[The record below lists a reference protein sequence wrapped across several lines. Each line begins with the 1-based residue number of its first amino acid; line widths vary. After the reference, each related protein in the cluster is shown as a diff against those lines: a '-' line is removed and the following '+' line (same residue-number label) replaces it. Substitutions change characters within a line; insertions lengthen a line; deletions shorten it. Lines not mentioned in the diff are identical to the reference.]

1 MAEHRR
7 GKNRPLGG
15 RPSGGRASSGRGP
28 GDALPAELTD
38 AAHGQRIQ
46 KAIADAGLASR
57 RDAEKWIA
65 DGRVSVNGVKIV
77 KLPVWIDPVV
87 DRVDLDGVHLLGP
100 RHPERVSDRAPAG
113 KKQAGAGKLCV
124 MLYKPRHVVST
135 VRDPE
140 GRKTVLDMLPAEMLE
155 QQRLYPVGRL
165 DADSTGLI
173 LLTNDGELAH
183 HLTHPSFGVTKQ
195 YLVAIRGH
203 ISAEDVE
210 KLREGLILTHKGP
223 RPKAAKPGPKVRR
236 AKFESLRVVKFE
248 RDETRGDRTILEI
261 TLSEG
266 QNREIR
272 RLLARLGLKVR
283 RLKRVAVGPLRLKGV
298 AVGEWRRL
306 TPKEH
311 QMLYRAAGVR
321 RGG

>member
-1 MAEHRR
+1 MADRRR
-7 GKNRPLGG
+7 GNK
-15 RPSGGRASSGRGP
+15 RPSGGSASGGRAPSRRASAG
-28 GDALPAELTD
+28 ALPAELTD
-38 AAHGQRIQ
+38 AGHGQRIQ
-46 KAIADAGLASR
+46 KALADAGVASR

-65 DGRVSVNGVKIV
+65 EGRVSVNGVQIV
-77 KLPVWIDPVV
+77 KLPVWIDPLV

-100 RHPERVSDRAPAG
+100 RHPQRESDRGPARKRPSG
-113 KKQAGAGKLCV
+113 PGKLCV
-124 MLYKPRHVVST
+124 MLYKPRRVVST

-140 GRKTVLDMLPAEMLE
+140 GRKTVLDLLPGELLE
-155 QQRLYPVGRL
+155 KQRLYPVGRL

-195 YLVAIRGH
+195 YLVSIRGH
-203 ISAEDVE
+203 ISAEDIE

-223 RPKAAKPGPKVRR
+223 STSGGPGPGPRVRR
-236 AKFESLRVVKFE
+236 AKFESLRVVKYE
-248 RDETRGDRTILEI
+248 RDDTRGDRTILEI
-261 TLSEG
+261 TLAEG

-283 RLKRVAVGPLRLKGV
+283 RLKRVAIGPLRLKGV

-306 TPKEH
+306 TPREH

-321 RGG
+321 R

>member
-1 MAEHRR
+1 MAERR
-7 GKNRPLGG
+7 WGKTRP
-15 RPSGGRASSGRGP
+15 SSGRR
-28 GDALPAELTD
+28 AAESLPTELTD

-46 KAIADAGLASR
+46 KALADAGVASR

-77 KLPVWIDPVV
+77 KLPVWIDPRV
-87 DRVDLDGVHLLGP
+87 DRVDLDGVYLLGP
-100 RHPERVSDRAPAG
+100 RRPGRGSDRAPAG
-113 KKQAGAGKLCV
+113 KKRAGPGKLCV
-124 MLYKPRHVVST
+124 MLYKPRRVVST

-140 GRKTVLDMLPAEMLE
+140 GRTTVLDLLPDELLE
-155 QQRLYPVGRL
+155 HQRLYPVGRL

-210 KLREGLILTHKGP
+210 KLREGLILTHKSPAPGTPGSQSP
-223 RPKAAKPGPKVRR
+223 RAKAAKPGPKVRR

-248 RDETRGDRTILEI
+248 RDDTRGDRTILEI
-261 TLSEG
+261 TLAEG

-283 RLKRVAVGPLRLKGV
+283 RLRRVAIGPLRLKGL

-321 RGG
+321 R